1 MENKTQTNTNK
12 KSNPA
17 ILIGLIVLIIA
28 IVGYGVWQS
37 TNKQKSNQEKETT
50 TVSTTAETTKAT
62 ETTTESTTQTTTT
75 TTINTTKETTKQETD
90 YYRILANTTW
100 TYYFGEHDKTS
111 ILEFY
116 DNNTLHYYHI
126 DGELQETTSDMY
138 GKYEING
145 NNLIV
150 RNSDTGETE
159 NYTIRIIYM
168 VWTVLK
174 SAELELLFQLNII
187 MAKENKL

>member
-1 MENKTQTNTNK
+1 MENNTQTNTNK

-28 IVGYGVWQS
+28 IVGYGTWQS
-37 TNKQKSNQEKETT
+37 THKKDNQQPETT
-50 TVSTTAETTKAT
+50 TVSTTAETTKIT
-62 ETTTESTTQTTTT
+62 ETTTESTTQTTT
-75 TTINTTKETTKQETD
+75 ISTTKETTTKQEFD
-90 YYRILANTTW
+90 YYKILANTTW
-100 TYYFGEHDKTS
+100 TYYFGEHDQTS

-145 NNLIV
+145 NDLIV

-159 NYTIRIIYM
+159 KYTIKIIISDKNNLHGM
-168 VWTVLK
+168 DCIKISGTGT
-174 SAELELLFQLNII
+174 II
-187 MAKENKL
+187 PVEYYYG